1 LKEVFPS
8 TKVGPSPTAPAKSTN
23 LSAGRLFASSL
34 ARHDVKLMFGQSIP
48 SLIHLAGPEF
58 GIAQIGYRTE
68 NAGAIMAD
76 AYARISH
83 KVAVVTAQNGP
94 AATLLVPALAEA
106 LTASVPVVALV
117 QDVVLANLDRN
128 AFQELDHLQ
137 LFRGCS
143 KWVRRIHDPSRIEDY
158 IDMAFTAAASGRPGP
173 AVLLCPYDIIGA
185 PSPIAGGRSAS
196 LGHYP
201 LDRALADP
209 DRIAEAASLLAGA
222 ARPLV
227 VAGGGVHLSDAATE
241 LAQLQENVGLPVA
254 TTTMGKGAV
263 DERHALSLGVI
274 GYFMGP
280 GGMAR
285 YHRPLIDEA
294 DVILLVGNRTNQNG
308 TDSWNLLPRGA
319 RFIHLD
325 IDSAEVGRNY
335 EALRLVGDAK
345 LTLAALT
352 RELLSLDLAKRRAWR
367 PIVESRIAAGR
378 ARHRVEADP
387 LLRSTAKPIR
397 PERLMGDLERLLH
410 PEDIVVSDASY
421 ASIWTTN
428 YLTASRPGARFL
440 APRGMAGL
448 GWGFPMALGAKLA
461 APDRRVFCI
470 VGDGGFAHV
479 WSELETARRHGIAV
493 VITVLNNQTLGY
505 QRHAEDVLFGA
516 HTSAVDFS
524 PVDHAAIAQACGLQG
539 IRVTEAADYAGA
551 LKLAIETHGTT
562 VIDAFVDPDAHPP
575 ITLFEN
581 KAISR
586 WSDSHESM
594 A

>member
-1 LKEVFPS
+1 LKKPIASIASSPDRS
-8 TKVGPSPTAPAKSTN
+8 TGSSN
-23 LSAGRLFASSL
+23 LSAGRLFAASL
-34 ARHDVKLMFGQSIP
+34 ARHDVKHMFGQSIP
-48 SLIHLAGPEF
+48 SRIYLAAPEF

-106 LTASVPVVALV
+106 LTASVPMVALV

-137 LFRGCS
+137 LFQGCT
-143 KWVRRIHDPSRIEDY
+143 KWLRRIHDPNRIEDY

-185 PSPIAGGRSAS
+185 DAPCIGGRGAS
-196 LGHYP
+196 LGRYP
-201 LDRALADP
+201 LDRTLADP
-209 DRIAEAASLLAGA
+209 DRIAEAARLLADA
-222 ARPLV
+222 AQPLV

-241 LAQLQENVGLPVA
+241 LAQLQERVGLPVA

-285 YHRPLIDEA
+285 YHGPLIDEA

-319 RFIHLD
+319 RFVHLD

-352 RELLSLDLAKRRAWR
+352 QELLAGDLAKRGAWR
-367 PIVESRIAAGR
+367 PIVESRIANGR
-378 ARHRVEADP
+378 ARHEAEAGP
-387 LLRSTAKPIR
+387 LLCSAAKPMR
-397 PERLMGDLERLLH
+397 PERLMGDLARLLG
-410 PEDIVVSDASY
+410 PKDIVVSDASY

-428 YLTASRPGARFL
+428 YLAATKPGMRFL
-440 APRGMAGL
+440 APRGLAGL

-461 APDRRVFCI
+461 APERRVFCI

-479 WSELETARRHGIAV
+479 WSELETARRHGIEV
-493 VITVLNNQTLGY
+493 VVTVLNNQTLGY

-516 HTSAVDFS
+516 HTSAVDFA
-524 PVDHAAIAQACGLQG
+524 PVDHAAIARACGVQG
-539 IRVTEAADYAGA
+539 IRVTEAADYGDA
-551 LKLAIETHGTT
+551 LGLALETRGTT
-562 VIDAFVDPDAHPP
+562 VIDAFIDPDAHPP

-581 KAISR
+581 KSISR
-586 WSDSHESM
+586 WVDSKDRM